1 MSQLRLRQ
9 ADGSFREILM
19 IKGDKGDKGDAGNAS
34 ESIND
39 NLNDNEHTWSSSKIS
54 TELST
59 KTNDAD
65 LVIDIMTANDTI
77 SSLLHKVQIGK
88 TKKFQYTNT
97 NGATDLPGD
106 YPTIMINANCVY
118 RPTFTINR
126 ITEGIMY
133 IEVISANQST
143 GVPKILTG
151 YYNGTFYWNNELSM
165 TNVVNNLLTTTDG
178 FVLDARQGKALKD
191 NIDIINNNLSWKTC
205 TGNTLSYSTNDGLYA
220 YFPIDEIIGSSKRLI
235 SIEIQTPDIFC
246 LGINKNSYGTKTLV
260 LRTTEG
266 TPPLNKSITINYLST
281 D

>member
-19 IKGDKGDKGDAGNAS
+19 IKGDKGDKGDTGNAS

-39 NLNDNEHTWSSSKIS
+39 NLNDIEHTWSSSKIS
-54 TELST
+54 TELAA

-65 LVIDIMTANDTI
+65 LVIDTVAANETI

-88 TKKFQYTNT
+88 TKKFQYTNA
-97 NGATDLPGD
+97 NGTTDLPSD
-106 YPTIMINANCVY
+106 YPVIMLNANCIF
-118 RPTFTINR
+118 RPTVTVNR

-133 IEVISANQST
+133 LEVISANQST

-151 YYNGTFYWNNELSM
+151 YYNGTLYWNNELSI

-191 NIDIINNNLSWKTC
+191 NIDTINNNLQLIDF
-205 TGNTLSYSTNDGLYA
+205 TGTTLDYSHVNGMSMLELPSIPNKNIVAIYPCIRTDGLTYNGL
-220 YFPIDEIIGSSKRLI
+220 FVNDWGSCFALL
-235 SIEIQTPDIFC
+235 TD
-246 LGINKNSYGTKTLV
+246 GT
-260 LRTTEG
+260 
-266 TPPLNKSITINYLST
+266 NKSINST
-281 D
+281 EVSIKILAL